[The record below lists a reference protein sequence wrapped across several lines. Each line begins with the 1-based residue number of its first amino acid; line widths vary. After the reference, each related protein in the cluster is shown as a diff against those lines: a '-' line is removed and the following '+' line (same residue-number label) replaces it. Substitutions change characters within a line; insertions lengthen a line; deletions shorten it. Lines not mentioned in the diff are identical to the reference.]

1 MKRLLIS
8 LGIIGTFGWL
18 LSIASAGNNDCK
30 EVEFSNNVTA
40 CVNIEDAGTN
50 RWELTTDIDGGTTPY
65 LRCDILTTAGL
76 KTISTCNGEFSYNGN
91 APRRMKL
98 RIRYNNTA
106 PIDREDKPNNSS
118 ERTYPQWIYDR
129 WNEERNDDNITNND
143 NYDTDNFYVTAS
155 PSNPDEDEEI
165 DITIRARDGSSTDE
179 DYRGTIR
186 FNVQRR
192 NNSTDERVNASSSL
206 YDLERTSYTFTSSDD
221 GIHTFSDL
229 LTFTSDNYDYKLLVY
244 DDDNDDID
252 GYRIFDFGNGYDEDD
267 DDEENN
273 ETDNFYIISS
283 TSNPNMNQ
291 YVDLTVRARDGSS
304 TDEGY
309 RGTIRFNVE
318 RKSGSSRVTAS
329 SSYYTL
335 SRTSYTF
342 TSSDGGI
349 HEFQDLIKFRND
361 SYDYRIKIY
370 DSTNTITTYKYFY
383 INEEDDDTD
392 NYDADNF
399 YVSTDDSTPNINQ
412 HVDLTIKARDGSST
426 DTSYRGSI
434 EFEVY
439 YRQIGYTTW
448 NRTTSL
454 SYYEMK
460 YPYEDN
466 GYNFSSYN
474 NGQVTITDFIKFR
487 REGYEY
493 KIVVIDDNNDIEGYK
508 IFTIDDD
515 DTNNSNTDNFYITTD
530 NSTPTTSQW
539 IDLTI
544 KAREGTYS
552 NTSYRGTIQFEVYYK
567 APSSSTRVL
576 TTSTTYYDINS
587 SYNNGYTF
595 TSSDNGQKTFNNI
608 LKLKK
613 NNYSYKVV
621 VYDEDDEDIDGY
633 RIFNVGSTSS
643 NDDIDGFTSNEL
655 DTVEAIYD
663 AWDNMIINLKTTY
676 YKLRTSTTWINMS
689 NDLKDEMELILDNDN
704 DKEYDDFNEFY
715 NAFVDRYRY
724 TVSIR

>member
-1 MKRLLIS
+1 
-8 LGIIGTFGWL
+8 
-18 LSIASAGNNDCK
+18 
-30 EVEFSNNVTA
+30 
-40 CVNIEDAGTN
+40 
-50 RWELTTDIDGGTTPY
+50 
-65 LRCDILTTAGL
+65 
-76 KTISTCNGEFSYNGN
+76 
-91 APRRMKL
+91 MKL

-129 WNEERNDDNITNND
+129 GNEERNDDNITNND

-179 DYRGTIR
+179 DYRGTIK
-186 FNVQRR
+186 FKVQRR
-192 NNSTDERVNASSSL
+192 NNSTDERIDASSSL

-221 GIHTFSDL
+221 GIHEFNNL
-229 LTFTSDNYDYKLLVY
+229 LTFTSDNYDYRLLVY
-244 DDDNDDID
+244 DDDNEDID
-252 GYRIFDFGNGYDEDD
+252 GYKIFDFGNGYDEDD

-283 TSNPNMNQ
+283 TSNPNINQ

-335 SRTSYTF
+335 SRTSYIF

-370 DSTNTITTYKYFY
+370 DSTNTITTYKTFY
-383 INEEDDDTD
+383 VNEEEENEGD
-392 NYDADNF
+392 YDADNF
-399 YVSTDDSTPNINQ
+399 YVSTDNSTPGINQ
-412 HVDLTIKARDGSST
+412 YVDLTIKARDGSST
-426 DTSYRGSI
+426 DTSYRGNV

-448 NRTTSL
+448 NKTTSL

-466 GYNFSSYN
+466 GYSFSSSN
-474 NGQVTITDFIKFR
+474 NGQVTITDFIKLR

-613 NNYSYKVV
+613 NNYSYKIV

-663 AWDNMIINLKTTY
+663 ARDNMITNLKASY
-676 YKLRTSTTWINMS
+676 YKLRTNTTWINMS
-689 NDLKDEMELILDNDN
+689 NDLKDEMELILDDDD